1 MASPQLVVDTDIIV
15 DYLRRRADTLRTA
28 QSRFSCAMTAITLY
42 ELKAVGIR
50 SERQERTIAI
60 LAKALGVLPFGPKEA
75 EQAAEIWRLLAR
87 KGELIGLPDTLIAGI
102 CLANGLPLLTRN
114 PDHYKRV
121 PGLEVLAPSEILT

>member
-1 MASPQLVVDTDIIV
+1 
-15 DYLRRRADTLRTA
+15 
-28 QSRFSCAMTAITLY
+28 MTAITLY